1 MPRISL
7 QNATVDFPIYH
18 SSSRRLTSRLLRLTT
33 GGELSQEKGGNV
45 HVTALDS
52 LNIDLDSGSRVG
64 LVGHNGAGKTTL
76 LRVMSGVYEPTSGVC
91 IREGQISSLMDISM
105 GFSSDATGIEN
116 IFLRAAFLGLS
127 RKQTEDLLDSI
138 VEFSE
143 LGDFVNLPVRTYSS
157 GMLLRLAFAVSTAIE
172 PEILVMDEWLSVGD
186 AGFQQ
191 KAEERIRKV
200 VEASDILVIASHGQ
214 ELLERVCNRII
225 WFEHGKIKMDGTP
238 KKILPKYFGQ

>member
-18 SSSRRLTSRLLRLTT
+18 SSSRRLSSSLLRLNT
-33 GGELSQEKGGNV
+33 GGELSKEGRGMV

-52 LNIDLDSGSRVG
+52 LNLDFESGSRVG

-76 LRVMSGVYEPTSGVC
+76 LRLLTGVYEPTSGVC
-91 IREGQISSLMDISM
+91 IREGQIASLMDISM
-105 GFSSDATGIEN
+105 GFSSDASGIEN
-116 IFLRAAFLGLS
+116 IYLRAAFLGLT
-127 RKQTEDLLDSI
+127 RKQTDEVIGSI

-172 PEILVMDEWLSVGD
+172 PEILVMDEWLAVGD
-186 AGFQQ
+186 AAFQQ
-191 KAEERIRKV
+191 KAELRIRKV
-200 VEASDILVIASHGQ
+200 VEASDILVIASHGKD
-214 ELLERVCNRII
+214 LLTKVCNRII
-225 WFEHGKIKMDGTP
+225 WFEHGKIKMDDKP
-238 KKILPKYFGQ
+238 SKVLPKYFA

>member
-7 QNATVDFPIYH
+7 QNATVDFPIYQ
-18 SSSRRLTSRLLRLTT
+18 SSSRRLSSSLLRLST
-33 GGELSQEKGGNV
+33 GGELSKEKRGMV

-52 LNIDLDSGSRVG
+52 LNLDFESGSRVG
-64 LVGHNGAGKTTL
+64 LIGHNGAGKTTL
-76 LRVMSGVYEPTSGVC
+76 LRLLTGVYEPTSGLC

-116 IFLRAAFLGLS
+116 IFMRAAFLGLT
-127 RKQTEDLLDSI
+127 RKQTDVILDSI

-172 PEILVMDEWLSVGD
+172 PEILVMDEWLAVGD
-186 AGFQQ
+186 ASFQQ
-191 KAEERIRKV
+191 KAELRIRDV
-200 VEASDILVIASHGQ
+200 VEASDILVIASHG
-214 ELLERVCNRII
+214 EDLLKKVCNRII
-225 WFEHGKIKMDGTP
+225 WFEHGKIKMDDTP
-238 KKILPKYFGQ
+238 SKVLPKYFK

>member
-7 QNATVDFPIYH
+7 QNATVDFPIYQ
-18 SSSRRLTSRLLRLTT
+18 SSSRRLSSSLLRLST
-33 GGELSQEKGGNV
+33 GGELSKEKRGMV

-52 LNIDLDSGSRVG
+52 LNLDFESGSRVG
-64 LVGHNGAGKTTL
+64 LIGHNGAGKTTL
-76 LRVMSGVYEPTSGVC
+76 LRLLTGVYEPTSGLC

-116 IFLRAAFLGLS
+116 IFMRAAFLGLT
-127 RKQTEDLLDSI
+127 RKQTDVILDSI

-172 PEILVMDEWLSVGD
+172 PEILVMDEWLAVGD
-186 AGFQQ
+186 AAFQQ
-191 KAEERIRKV
+191 KAELRIRDV
-200 VEASDILVIASHGQ
+200 VEASDILVIASHG
-214 ELLERVCNRII
+214 EDLLKKVCNRII
-225 WFEHGKIKMDGTP
+225 WFEHGKIKMDDTP
-238 KKILPKYFGQ
+238 SKVLPKYFK